1 MTILRNVLL
10 IALALLVQSTF
21 FGRLD
26 LWNVRPDLGMLVL
39 IFIAGGAST
48 AECTLYGFLTGFLQD
63 VYSPEYLGYN
73 AFTMSLLGFMIGIL
87 RETLTVEN
95 YGVKTLVTFLACL
108 VHDLVYLAFYTGLNV
123 SLYMRLFIMGSLLG
137 AVYTAGLAFLLIA
150 AYEWSVGG
158 GLRVAIRELIGIR
171 R

>member
-10 IALALLVQSTF
+10 IVLALMVQSTF
-21 FGRLD
+21 FGRMQI
-26 LWNVRPDLGMLVL
+26 WNVRPDLGMLVL
-39 IFIAGGAST
+39 IFAAGGAST
-48 AECTLYGFLTGFLQD
+48 AECTLYGFLLGFLQD
-63 VYSPEYLGYN
+63 VYSPEFLGYN
-73 AFTMSLLGFMIGIL
+73 AFTMSLLGFLLGIL

-108 VHDLVYLAFYTGLNV
+108 LHDLIYLAFYSGLDV
-123 SLYMRLFIMGSLLG
+123 SLYLKLFVTGSLLG
-137 AVYTAGLAFLLIA
+137 ALYTSVLAFLFIA

-158 GLRVAIRELIGIR
+158 GLRVAVRELIGFR